1 MEVEGGP
8 EYYLYIYVVMG
19 KETGGGGK
27 CKTLLESEGY
37 SLFTYSRF
45 AYFRPKSGVSTT
57 HKKTALCNVLDINE
71 LFNVRYNN
79 NTTLLQYLDIS
90 VSRYS
95 LYIFV

>member
-1 MEVEGGP
+1 MGSGGNMEVEGGP

-37 SLFTYSRF
+37 SLFAYSRF

-57 HKKTALCNVLDINE
+57 HKK
-71 LFNVRYNN
+71 
-79 NTTLLQYLDIS
+79 Q
-90 VSRYS
+90 
-95 LYIFV
+95 LYVMFWI